1 MDCFPQNFFS
11 AKDFIFENFFS
22 KNFFGGYLIHGGFI
36 EKQKC

>member
-22 KNFFGGYLIHGGFI
+22 KNFFGGHGGFI